1 MPPYCEGEERAEG
14 QWRRCDK
21 PTVRG
26 TTRCTAH
33 QYQIFRKEK
42 TRSTPARPT
51 GRGGGSSAGDVGGG
65 SSGGSSGGGGG
76 SGRGAGGGSG
86 GGGSRPIQESMSGQ
100 RPAFVDES
108 IVWPTQKEVAE
119 RLFNK
124 TNDVLD
130 GHISDF
136 RGMDFII
143 LTPVFVTLK
152 LQTMNR
158 LVDGE
163 VVPPDKVAS
172 RVIMYNKLGDSKT
185 NFDSFK
191 REVLA
196 KKEKLFVMIADE
208 CHYAATVDGAHNT
221 YVNDPELHAS
231 RNFVLLGVRCEPF
244 IRLNQVRSRFFDRL
258 FARARE
264 LEIQNLFTKQN

>member
-1 MPPYCEGEERAEG
+1 MFPGMPPYCEGEEPAG
-14 QWRRCDK
+14 GKWGRCDK
-21 PTVRG
+21 PTTRG
-26 TTRCTAH
+26 TAH
-33 QYQIFRKEK
+33 QYQISRKEE

-51 GRGGGSSAGDVGGG
+51 GRGGDSSAGDVGGG
-65 SSGGSSGGGGG
+65 SSGGGSSGGGG
-76 SGRGAGGGSG
+76 SGRGGSGGSGGSG
-86 GGGSRPIQESMSGQ
+86 GGGSRPDQESMSGQ

-143 LTPVFVTLK
+143 LTPVFVTIK

-158 LVDGE
+158 LADSK

-172 RVIMYNKLGDSKT
+172 RVIMYNKLGDNKT

-191 REVLA
+191 REVLTE
-196 KKEKLFVMIADE
+196 KEKLFVMIADE

-221 YVNDPELHAS
+221 YVNNPELHAS

-244 IRLNQVRSRFFDRL
+244 MRERSR
-258 FARARE
+258 
-264 LEIQNLFTKQN
+264 N

>member
-1 MPPYCEGEERAEG
+1 M
-14 QWRRCDK
+14 
-21 PTVRG
+21 
-26 TTRCTAH
+26 
-33 QYQIFRKEK
+33 
-42 TRSTPARPT
+42 
-51 GRGGGSSAGDVGGG
+51 GSSAGYVGGG
-65 SSGGSSGGGGG
+65 SSRGSSGGEGDSGGGVSGRGVSGRGGGGGG
-76 SGRGAGGGSG
+76 SGGGVSGRRGGGGSG
-86 GGGSRPIQESMSGQ
+86 WSGSRPDQESMPGQ

-143 LTPVFVTLK
+143 LTPGFVTLK

-158 LVDGE
+158 LADSE
-163 VVPPDKVAS
+163 VVPPDMVAS
-172 RVIMYNKLGDSKT
+172 RVIMCNKLGDNKK
-185 NFDSFK
+185 NFDTFK
-191 REVLA
+191 SEVLA

-258 FARARE
+258 FARSRE